1 MSKAP
6 PMVRARR
13 FVRSLPGKANLL
25 RHWGWLYGLSD
36 YPGNAIHVSQPRLE
50 RSGKLSRVVANVDG
64 QPLWFESEDAL
75 LAPEPE
81 AWGTAL
87 VAASALSG
95 RPLVLE
101 PSVCPVW
108 RKNVERGVGLLEAW
122 GYAADAPATLERL
135 QVRSAPTTIPGDL
148 REGTTASAVCFSGG
162 VDSFHALL
170 QHREH
175 LLALVYVHGFDI
187 PLGDRARIAL
197 WAPHL
202 RAVAA
207 ELGVKAIV
215 LRTNL
220 REHRS
225 LRRLDWVMLHGAALA
240 AVGHTLAG
248 TVNELLVAASF
259 SVHNM
264 EPWGSHP
271 ELDPCW
277 TSARMRLR
285 HTGEALWRRE
295 KLEAIAHEP
304 LVQQHLKVCWAN
316 LSSDLNCGRCE
327 KCIRTQL
334 TLALQGNL
342 ELYAACFPNETPLA
356 ERVRGIDPLKG
367 PYVRIYEAFLG
378 KGLSD
383 ELEAA
388 IRSRLPNPNR
398 SAANAD
404 E

>member
-1 MSKAP
+1 
-6 PMVRARR
+6 MVRARR

-36 YPGNAIHVSQPRLE
+36 YPGDAIHVSSPRLE
-50 RSGKLSRVVANVDG
+50 RSGRRSRIVANVDG

-81 AWGTAL
+81 AWGSAL
-87 VAASALSG
+87 VAASALTG
-95 RPLVLE
+95 RPLVMETPL
-101 PSVCPVW
+101 CPVW
-108 RKNVERGVGLLEAW
+108 RANVERALGLLDSW
-122 GYAADAPATLERL
+122 GKSAAQPDSLALLRTRDTAST
-135 QVRSAPTTIPGDL
+135 VPGVL
-148 REGTTASAVCFSGG
+148 REGTTGSAVCFTGG

-175 LLALVYVHGFDI
+175 LLALVFVHGFDI
-187 PLGDRARIAL
+187 TLADRARVAA
-197 WAPHL
+197 WEPHL

-207 ELGVKAIV
+207 ALGVKAIV

-220 REHRS
+220 REHRT

-240 AVGHTLAG
+240 SVGHALAG
-248 TVNELLVAASF
+248 TVNELLIAASF
-259 SVHNM
+259 NVHNM
-264 EPWGSHP
+264 APWGSHP

-277 TSARMRLR
+277 SSAHLRIR

-295 KLEAIAHEP
+295 KLAQIAHEP
-304 LVQQHLKVCWAN
+304 LVQAHLRVCWAN
-316 LSSDLNCGRCE
+316 LTDELNCGRCE

-334 TLALQGNL
+334 SLAIQGNL
-342 ELYAACFPNETPLA
+342 EAFADTFPDPASLP
-356 ERVRGIDPLKG
+356 ERVRGIEPLRG
-367 PYVRIYEAFLG
+367 FYVPVYEAFLG

-388 IRSRLPNPNR
+388 IRSRLPP
-398 SAANAD
+398 STESTTHA
-404 E
+404 EP